1 MQSANYVP
9 GVSGWK
15 ITDEIFE
22 INHSPGVTIR
32 LDCLDR
38 SEVSGSDGQLKESR
52 SSAHG
57 VAKSLIVVDGVTY
70 INQALVEDFRNSAR
84 ITEEASARASA
95 GEAIAGRTGA
105 LEAAIADW
113 APRCLPGRFAVT
125 MARNSAGHYVATG
138 IGLGIDPG
146 RDDKQV
152 SLDDALMLL
161 CSKISETDLG
171 RELQAKI
178 DAVESV
184 REVIRKELRPGGLLH
199 RR

>member
-15 ITDEIFE
+15 ITDEMFE

-32 LDCLDR
+32 LGCLDR

-52 SSAHG
+52 SSAQG
-57 VAKSLIVVDGVTY
+57 VAKSFIVVGGVTY
-70 INQALVEDFRNSAR
+70 INQALVEDFRISAR

-95 GEAIAGRTGA
+95 DEAIAGRTGA
-105 LEAAIADW
+105 LEAAITDW
-113 APRCLPGRFAVT
+113 KPRCAPGRFTLTLAQ
-125 MARNSAGHYVATG
+125 NSSGHYVATG
-138 IGLGIDPG
+138 IGVGIDQG

-152 SLDDALMLL
+152 GVDEALSML
-161 CSKISETDLG
+161 CSKIGETDLG
-171 RELQAKI
+171 RELRAKI